1 MHRRDMMQIAQ
12 LKASLVEQLTCLRQL
27 DKEIC
32 RDLVDVDGITNMCV
46 IKRRTR
52 HNQYKVWMK

>member
-1 MHRRDMMQIAQ
+1 MTQIAQ

-27 DKEIC
+27 DKEIL
-32 RDLVDVDGITNMCV
+32 RDLIDVDGVTNMCV

-52 HNQYKVWMK
+52 HNRYKVWMK